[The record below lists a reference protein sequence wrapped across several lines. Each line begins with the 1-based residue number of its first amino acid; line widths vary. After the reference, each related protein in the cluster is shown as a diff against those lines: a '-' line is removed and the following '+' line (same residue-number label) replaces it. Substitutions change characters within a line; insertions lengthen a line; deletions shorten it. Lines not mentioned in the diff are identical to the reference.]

1 MPRKPETSDRN
12 VTIDD
17 IAKAANVSIATVSR
31 ALNHPELLKKDT
43 RELVLKI
50 VDELGYIRSGAA
62 MALASNQT
70 FTVGAIIPTFNNAIF
85 AASMAGFE
93 KGLSREG
100 YTLLVTV
107 SNFDP
112 KQEIKQL
119 RKLLERGV
127 DAILLI
133 GLDHPKQVF
142 ELLRRSGCCVVSIFG
157 SSTQGEIPGIGFDN
171 AQASKAIVAH
181 LASMG
186 HRRMGMI
193 SGITTD
199 NDRARDRKNGVINA
213 LQDHRFTYDPALFL
227 ECHYSHH
234 HGREALSTLLVQAQP
249 PTAIICGN
257 DVLAMGAL
265 FEASSRGID
274 VPGELSITGF
284 DNLPITEHLRPS
296 LTTIDVPPEEMGIA
310 AARSITDNLRFGKA
324 IESRLLQ
331 ANLLIRET
339 TGKIA
344 P

>member
-17 IAKAANVSIATVSR
+17 IAKAANVGIATVSR

-119 RKLLERGV
+119 RKLLERG
-127 DAILLI
+127 
-133 GLDHPKQVF
+133 
-142 ELLRRSGCCVVSIFG
+142 
-157 SSTQGEIPGIGFDN
+157 
-171 AQASKAIVAH
+171 
-181 LASMG
+181 
-186 HRRMGMI
+186 
-193 SGITTD
+193 
-199 NDRARDRKNGVINA
+199 
-213 LQDHRFTYDPALFL
+213 
-227 ECHYSHH
+227 
-234 HGREALSTLLVQAQP
+234 GR
-249 PTAIICGN
+249 C
-257 DVLAMGAL
+257 
-265 FEASSRGID
+265 
-274 VPGELSITGF
+274 
-284 DNLPITEHLRPS
+284 NLTNR
-296 LTTIDVPPEEMGIA
+296 T
-310 AARSITDNLRFGKA
+310 
-324 IESRLLQ
+324 
-331 ANLLIRET
+331 
-339 TGKIA
+339 
-344 P
+344 